1 MVTKTTK
8 KATEIVKK
16 DWATL
21 VEESEN
27 ITELQVKFLT
37 LTGKEWEKRL
47 EELGGILPSIL
58 TDNVGNALEGED
70 GKMLGN
76 RQINRDDLQGMA
88 METIWNQARF
98 AISPLSEGED
108 GNTIFDEDAE
118 DGHNGVNL
126 NGKRWDDY
134 HEKYKMEIQP
144 LFTVNKNSDAGQFKE
159 FGHWR
164 GNGRREMQI
173 QEFVLQ
179 PDNWDTMGLTT
190 LIHERVHAIMEYLW
204 INDCSKKGQHNK
216 MFQAMAISMGLNT
229 VYDEDKKHC
238 STPSLTEEFYAW
250 FDGTFLKSLNTTRE
264 QVSKDAFN
272 KKAIMKPR
280 TKKTRRQAVVN
291 DVAIWINSNK
301 YEQAL
306 CPNDCC
312 QITKTENYN

>member
-8 KATEIVKK
+8 KTTAGIVKK

-27 ITELQVKFLT
+27 ITELQVRFLT
-37 LTGKEWEKRL
+37 LVGKEWEKYQ
-47 EELGGILPSIL
+47 EIKLGGILPAIL
-58 TDNVGNALEGED
+58 VDNVGNALEGED
-70 GKMLGN
+70 GKKQGN
-76 RQINRDDLQGMA
+76 RQINRDDLQGLP
-88 METIWNQARF
+88 MEAIYEQTRF
-98 AISPLSEGED
+98 AISPLSKGID
-108 GNTIFDEDAE
+108 GNSIFED
-118 DGHNGVNL
+118 DNHL
-126 NGKRWDDY
+126 NGKRWEDY

-144 LFTVNKNSDAGQFKE
+144 LFSVNKNSDSGQFKE
-159 FGHWR
+159 LGHWR

-190 LIHERVHAIMEYLW
+190 LIHERVHAIMEYLF
-204 INDCSKKGQHNK
+204 IGDCSKKGQHNK

-229 VYDEDKKHC
+229 VYDENKKHC

-250 FDGTFLKSLNTTRE
+250 FDKTFLKSLNTTRE
-264 QVSKDAFN
+264 QVSKDAFS

-280 TKKTRRQAVVN
+280 TKKTRRQAIVN
-291 DVAIWINSNK
+291 DVAIWINSKK